1 MFRAADRYDEEEPGL
16 GDRFLASVERALEGI
31 FLGPRRWPR
40 IDDRHHRRLVAR
52 FPFSVIYRIVDD
64 RPVVIAIAH
73 HKRHPDYWRRR

>member
-1 MFRAADRYDEEEPGL
+1 MFRAADRYDEEELGL

-31 FLGPRRWPR
+31 ILGPRRWPR
-40 IDDRHHRRLVAR
+40 IDDRQHRRLVAR

-64 RPVVIAIAH
+64 RPVVIAH